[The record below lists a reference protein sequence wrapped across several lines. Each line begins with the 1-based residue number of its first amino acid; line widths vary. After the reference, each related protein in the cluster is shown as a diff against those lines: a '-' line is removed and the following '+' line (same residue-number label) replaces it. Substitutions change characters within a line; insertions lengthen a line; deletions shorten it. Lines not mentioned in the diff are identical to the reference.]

1 MKLFRLIFFFVLC
14 QNVLSA
20 QVPAPN
26 FSCVR
31 RDTLIWT
38 VPSVGCGAINGYQ
51 IYAARNQQGPYQLL
65 ITITNANQTRY
76 FHNNLEGGTWYYYI
90 QTDANCGTLTK
101 RSSDTLDNQ
110 PPSLNPVLVVSV
122 VDNRSVDIRWRRNA
136 SPEVVGY
143 IIYKLTNS
151 GLIPIANVASRDTI
165 HYVDATATPSVKI
178 ETYQV
183 LAVDACGNTSLF
195 DKNQNSILMKATQ
208 SKCNQSITLKWNV
221 YKNPTTALSKHEI
234 WVGENGRNPSLVA
247 SVGALDTTYTLR
259 NVTDRIRYNIFVRA
273 IQSVSNISSRSSD
286 TTILADIIQ
295 PVTTLLLKNAS
306 VNEKKQVEIVW
317 LWNRNAKIDS
327 FRILRSGDK
336 DSAYTEIK
344 KLKAPTVL
352 DDEFY
357 FVDTLVNPSLHSYFY
372 KIETKDQC
380 GIKRLSNFAMTPFL
394 VAKGA
399 ANRRNLLTWAAL
411 QVPIGEATG
420 YQVYRIVSNVP
431 TPVGLP
437 VDTSVFDFPDVVGTD
452 EPRVCYRLGAN
463 FRYTLPDGSEE
474 EGTSFSNTVCIDQFS
489 TLWIPNAFAPSGKN
503 VEFRPVFTYIETIK
517 TYKMEIFDR
526 WGSKLFESTDPI
538 VGWDGRHG
546 SQPMPQSTY
555 TYIISAQQI
564 NGHSFSERGIL
575 MLVR

>member
-1 MKLFRLIFFFVLC
+1 MKILRLIFFFVLFH
-14 QNVLSA
+14 NTLSA

-38 VPSVGCGAINGYQ
+38 LPAVTCGAVNAYL
-51 IYAARNQQGPYQLL
+51 IYAARNPQGPYQLL
-65 ITITNANQTRY
+65 TTITNPNQTRY
-76 FHNNLEGGTWYYYI
+76 FHNNIDGGTWYYYM
-90 QTDANCGTLTK
+90 QTDANCGAQTR

-122 VDNRSVDIRWRRNA
+122 IDNRSVDIRWRRNP

-151 GLIPIANVASRDTI
+151 GLVPIANVPNRDTI

-183 LAVDACGNTSLF
+183 LAVDACNNTSLF
-195 DKNQNSILMKATQ
+195 DQNHNTVLLKATQ
-208 SKCNQSITLKWNV
+208 SKCNQTITLKWNI
-221 YKNPTTALSKHEI
+221 YKNAATALSKHEI
-234 WVGENGRNPSLVA
+234 WVGENGRNPSLIA
-247 SVGALDTTYTLR
+247 SVGAADTTYTLR
-259 NVTDRIRYNIFVRA
+259 NVTDRLRYNIFVKA

-306 VNEKKQVEIVW
+306 VTDKKQIEIIW

-327 FRILRSGDK
+327 VRVLRGDK
-336 DSAYTEIK
+336 DSGYVEIK
-344 KLKAPTVL
+344 KFKAPTVL
-352 DDEFY
+352 DDEAF
-357 FVDTLVNPSLHSYFY
+357 FVDTSANPSLHSYFY

-380 GIKRLSNFAMTPFL
+380 GVKRLSNFAMTPHL
-394 VAKGA
+394 TGKGA
-399 ANRRNLLTWAAL
+399 ANRRNLLNWNRL
-411 QVPIGEATG
+411 QVPIGEAIG
-420 YQVYRIVSNVP
+420 YQVYRIVSGVP
-431 TPVGLP
+431 TLVGLP
-437 VDTSVFDFPDVVGTD
+437 VDTSIFDFPDVVGSD
-452 EPRVCYRLGAN
+452 EPLVCYRLGAN
-463 FRYTLPDGSEE
+463 FRYALPDGSTE

-489 TLWIPNAFAPSGKN
+489 TIWVPNAFAPSGKN
-503 VEFRPVFTYIETIK
+503 VEFRPVFTYIETVK

-526 WGSKLFESTDPI
+526 WGNKIFETTDPM
-538 VGWDGRHG
+538 VGWDGRKG
-546 SQPMPQSTY
+546 SQAMPQGTY
-555 TYIISAQQI
+555 TFLIKAEQG
-564 NGHSFSERGIL
+564 NGHTFAERGVV

>member
-1 MKLFRLIFFFVLC
+1 MKILRLIFFFVLFH
-14 QNVLSA
+14 NTLSA

-38 VPSVGCGAINGYQ
+38 LPAVTCGAVNAYL
-51 IYAARNQQGPYQLL
+51 IYAARNPQGPYQLL
-65 ITITNANQTRY
+65 TTITNPNQTRY
-76 FHNNLEGGTWYYYI
+76 FHNNIDGGTWYYYM
-90 QTDANCGTLTK
+90 QTDANCGAQTR

-122 VDNRSVDIRWRRNA
+122 IDNRSVDIRWRRNP

-151 GLIPIANVASRDTI
+151 GLVPIANVPNRDTI

-183 LAVDACGNTSLF
+183 LAVDACNNTSLF
-195 DKNQNSILMKATQ
+195 DQNHNTVLLKATQ
-208 SKCNQSITLKWNV
+208 SKCNQTITLKWNI
-221 YKNPTTALSKHEI
+221 YKNAATALSKHEI
-234 WVGENGRNPSLVA
+234 WVGENGRNPSLIA
-247 SVGALDTTYTLR
+247 SVGAADTTYILR
-259 NVTDRIRYNIFVRA
+259 NVTDRVRYNIFVKA

-306 VNEKKQVEIVW
+306 VTDKKQIEIIW

-327 FRILRSGDK
+327 VRVLRGDK
-336 DSAYTEIK
+336 DSGYVEIK
-344 KLKAPTVL
+344 KFKAPTVL
-352 DDEFY
+352 DDEAF
-357 FVDTLVNPSLHSYFY
+357 FVDTSANPSLHSYFY

-380 GIKRLSNFAMTPFL
+380 GVKRLSNFAMTPHL
-394 VAKGA
+394 TGKGA
-399 ANRRNLLTWAAL
+399 ANRRNLLNWNRL
-411 QVPIGEATG
+411 QVPIGEAIG
-420 YQVYRIVSNVP
+420 YQVYRIVSGVP
-431 TPVGLP
+431 TLVGLP
-437 VDTSVFDFPDVVGTD
+437 VDTSIFDFPDVVGSD
-452 EPRVCYRLGAN
+452 EPLVCYRLGAN
-463 FRYTLPDGSEE
+463 FRYALPDGSTE

-489 TLWIPNAFAPSGKN
+489 TIWVPNAFAPSGKN
-503 VEFRPVFTYIETIK
+503 VEFRPVFTYIETVK

-526 WGSKLFESTDPI
+526 WGNKIFETTDPM
-538 VGWDGRHG
+538 VGWDGRKG
-546 SQPMPQSTY
+546 SQAMPQGTY
-555 TYIISAQQI
+555 TFLIKAEQG
-564 NGHSFSERGIL
+564 NGHTFAERGVV